1 MRVSAAFVRHE
12 FLDGQIKRRNFIVN
26 SHWGHI
32 GTLNYP
38 MDLDKIGFIKKYS
51 EMFRDLIR

>member
-12 FLDGQIKRRNFIVN
+12 FLDGQIKRRNFVVN
-26 SHWGHI
+26 SHWDHI

-38 MDLDKIGFIKKYS
+38 MDLDKIGFIKNYYG
-51 EMFRDLIR
+51 EID